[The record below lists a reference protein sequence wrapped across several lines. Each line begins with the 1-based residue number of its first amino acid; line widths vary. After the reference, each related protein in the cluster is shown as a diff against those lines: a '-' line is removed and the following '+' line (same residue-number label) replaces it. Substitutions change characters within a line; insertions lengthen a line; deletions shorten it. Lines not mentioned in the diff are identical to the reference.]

1 MYITIIIHPKK
12 WGGRKINK
20 VLLKKQIGTTLVVV
34 LLILLIAQIAPKLTQ
49 KYKKDSIFNQEF
61 VLGTV
66 VDVLEDNTEEDP
78 FVENRYRGY
87 QKFTVQIEEGSQK
100 DNQFTITHT
109 LSSVRSA
116 YAYEGLKAVFTVRTD
131 SKGKTIVWLYNY
143 RREYGVYFLIL
154 LLVTVVLLIG
164 KREGLNSLLA
174 LAFTATVLIFIV
186 VPGMWTPHPILI
198 AIISSIVICGVS
210 YLLIA
215 GMSKKALIAS
225 LGTLFGITLAGL
237 LSYTMG
243 KVLNL
248 SGVDM
253 EKGEALLYLAQDK
266 GFKIK
271 DLLFVSIL
279 FSSLGATMD
288 IAISIASSSEQLLI
302 ANPNVEKKALFKSL
316 MAVGKD
322 IIGTMTNTLILA
334 FCGASLPL
342 AMMIWGYDMS
352 YKQFINIPIIV
363 INILQ
368 AFCGSIGMVS
378 SVLFTAVCAI
388 LLNFRRKK

>member
-1 MYITIIIHPKK
+1 M
-12 WGGRKINK
+12 
-20 VLLKKQIGTTLVVV
+20 
-34 LLILLIAQIAPKLTQ
+34 LIAQVAPKFTR

-66 VDVLEDNTEEDP
+66 ISVLEDNTEEDP
-78 FVENRYRGY
+78 YVSNRYRGN
-87 QKFTVQIEEGSQK
+87 QKFVVEIHEGSQK
-100 DNQFTITHT
+100 NNQFTITHT

-143 RREYGVYFLIL
+143 RREYGVYFLVL
-154 LLVTVVLLIG
+154 LLVSVVLLIG

-174 LAFTATVLIFIV
+174 LAFTATVLVYIV
-186 VPGMWTPHPILI
+186 VPGMWSPYPILI
-198 AIISSIVICGVS
+198 AIISAVIICGVS

-237 LSYTMG
+237 LSYIMG
-243 KVLNL
+243 RVLNL

-253 EKGEALLYLAQDK
+253 EKGEALLYLAQDR
-266 GFKIK
+266 GFRIK

-288 IAISIASSSEQLLI
+288 IAISIASSCEQLLL
-302 ANPNVEKKALFKSL
+302 ANPNIEKKDLFKSL

-322 IIGTMTNTLILA
+322 IIGTMTNTLVLA

-352 YKQFINIPIIV
+352 YTQFINIPIIV

-368 AFCGSIGMVS
+368 ALCGSIGMIS

-388 LLNFRRKK
+388 LLNFRRRR

>member
-1 MYITIIIHPKK
+1 MRYK
-12 WGGRKINK
+12 KINK
-20 VLLKKQIGTTLVVV
+20 NIMKKQIGTTLAIF
-34 LLILLIAQIAPKLTQ
+34 LLIYLVAQIAPNFTN
-49 KYKKDSIFNQEF
+49 KYKKDALFNQEF

-66 VDVLEDNTEEDP
+66 TKVIENNTEEDP
-78 FVENRYRGY
+78 FVSNRFRGN
-87 QKFTVQIEEGSQK
+87 QKFSVLIEEGSQK
-100 DNQFTITHT
+100 GQIFTINHT

-116 YAYEGLKAVFTVRTD
+116 YAYEGLKAIFTVRTD
-131 SKGKTIVWLYNY
+131 SKGNIVVWLYNY
-143 RREYGVYFLIL
+143 RREYGVYFLIF
-154 LLVTVVLLIG
+154 LLVFIVLLIG
-164 KREGLNSLLA
+164 KKEGLNSLLA
-174 LAFTATVLIFIV
+174 LIFTATVLFYVV
-186 VPGMWTPHPILI
+186 VPGMWTPHPVLI
-198 AIISSIVICGVS
+198 AIISSIIICLVS

-237 LSYTMG
+237 LSYIMG
-243 KVLNL
+243 LVLNL

-253 EKGEALLYLAQDK
+253 EKGEALLYLAQDR
-266 GFKIK
+266 GFKLK
-271 DLLFVSIL
+271 NLLFVSIL

-288 IAISIASSSEQLLI
+288 IAISIASSSEQFLI
-302 ANPNVEKKALFKSL
+302 VNPQIEKRALFSSL
-316 MAVGKD
+316 LAVGKD
-322 IIGTMTNTLILA
+322 IIGTMTNTLVLA

-368 AFCGSIGMVS
+368 ALCGSIGMVS
-378 SVLFTAVCAI
+378 SVLFTAICAI

>member
-1 MYITIIIHPKK
+1 MRYK
-12 WGGRKINK
+12 KINK
-20 VLLKKQIGTTLVVV
+20 NMMKKQIGTTLAIF
-34 LLILLIAQIAPKLTQ
+34 LLIYLVAQIAPDFTN
-49 KYKKDSIFNQEF
+49 KYKKDALFNQEF

-66 VDVLEDNTEEDP
+66 TKVIENNTEEDP
-78 FVENRYRGY
+78 FVSNRFRGN
-87 QKFTVQIEEGSQK
+87 QKFTVLIEEGSQK
-100 DNQFTITHT
+100 GQIFTINHT

-116 YAYEGLKAVFTVRTD
+116 YAYEGLKAIFTVRTD
-131 SKGKTIVWLYNY
+131 SKGNIVVWLYNY
-143 RREYGVYFLIL
+143 RREYGVYFLIF
-154 LLVTVVLLIG
+154 LLVFIVLLIG
-164 KREGLNSLLA
+164 KKEGLNSLLA
-174 LAFTATVLIFIV
+174 LIFTATVLFYVV
-186 VPGMWTPHPILI
+186 VPGMWTPHPVLI
-198 AIISSIVICGVS
+198 AIISSIIICLVS

-237 LSYTMG
+237 LSYIMG
-243 KVLNL
+243 LVLNL

-253 EKGEALLYLAQDK
+253 EKGEALLYLAQDR
-266 GFKIK
+266 GFKLK
-271 DLLFVSIL
+271 NLLFVSIL

-302 ANPNVEKKALFKSL
+302 VNPQIEKRALFSSL
-316 MAVGKD
+316 LAVGKD
-322 IIGTMTNTLILA
+322 IIGTMTNTLVLA

-368 AFCGSIGMVS
+368 ALCGSIGMVS
-378 SVLFTAVCAI
+378 SVLFTAICAI